1 MLKAL
6 FIYGTRPEAIKLAP
20 VILACRQRGRI
31 EPVIC
36 ATAQHR
42 ELLDEINETFDLR
55 PDFDLGLMR
64 PDQALADLT
73 GRAMT
78 AISEVLA
85 RVAPAASVVQG
96 DTTSAMTGAL
106 ASFYLRTPVAHVEA
120 GLRTYDLAAPF
131 PEELNRQMIAR
142 VARWNF
148 APTEAARD
156 NMLREAVPAESILVT
171 GNTSID
177 ALRIVAADGGGGDPF
192 AELGIPGPGPAER
205 LVLVTAH
212 RRESFG
218 GPFRDLCTA
227 LRTAADRWPD
237 LRIVYPVH
245 PNPNVRRPV
254 AELLS
259 GHPRIHLVDPVG
271 YRAFVRMIRSA
282 WIVVTDSGG
291 IQEEAPGLGKP
302 VLVMRETTERP
313 EAVSAGTAR
322 LVGTSPER
330 ILGAIADLHDDAAS
344 YRAMASAKNPF
355 GDGHAAERIEERLL
369 TDLTGPPTDS
379 RPLTLAPDESP
390 RNAQRDRSD
399 AIR

>member
-1 MLKAL
+1 MPKAL

-20 VILACRQRGRI
+20 VIIACRQRGRI

-42 ELLDEINETFDLR
+42 ELLDEINQTFGLA

-73 GRAMT
+73 ARAIA
-78 AISEVLA
+78 AITEVL
-85 RVAPAASVVQG
+85 RKVAPAAAIVQG
-96 DTTSAMTGAL
+96 DTTSAMAGAL
-106 ASFYLRTPVAHVEA
+106 AGFYQRTPIAHVEA

-131 PEELNRQMIAR
+131 PEELNRQLIAR
-142 VARWNF
+142 VARWNL
-148 APTEAARD
+148 APTEGAAQNLR
-156 NMLREAVPAESILVT
+156 REAVPVETILVT
-171 GNTSID
+171 GNTAID
-177 ALRIVAADGGGGDPF
+177 ALRIVAGQDAGDGPDPF
-192 AELGIPGPGPAER
+192 TELGLPAPAASER

-218 GPFRDLCTA
+218 APFRDLCSA

-237 LRIVYPVH
+237 LRIIYPVH
-245 PNPNVRRPV
+245 PNPNVRGPV
-254 AELLS
+254 GELLS
-259 GHPRIHLVDPVG
+259 DHPRIHLLDPIG
-271 YRAFVRMIRSA
+271 YRRFVQLLRRA

-322 LVGTSPER
+322 LVGTAPSR
-330 ILGAIADLHDDAAS
+330 ILAAIQELHDDPAA
-344 YRAMASAKNPF
+344 YRSMASAENPF
-355 GDGHAAERIEERLL
+355 GDGRAAERIEGRLAA
-369 TDLTGPPTDS
+369 DL
-379 RPLTLAPDESP
+379 
-390 RNAQRDRSD
+390 AQP
-399 AIR
+399 A

>member
-1 MLKAL
+1 MPKAL

-20 VILACRQRGRI
+20 VIIACRQRGRI
-31 EPVIC
+31 EPVVC

-42 ELLDEINETFDLR
+42 ELLDEINQTFGVK

-73 GRAMT
+73 ARALT
-78 AISEVLA
+78 AISEVV
-85 RVAPAASVVQG
+85 RKVAPAAGVVQG

-106 ASFYLRTPVAHVEA
+106 ACFYQRTPAAHVEA
-120 GLRTYDLAAPF
+120 GLRTHDLAAPF
-131 PEELNRQMIAR
+131 PEEMNRQLIGR

-148 APTEAARD
+148 APTDGAAE
-156 NMLREAVPAESILVT
+156 NLRRENVAAKTIQVT
-171 GNTSID
+171 GNTAID
-177 ALRIVAADGGGGDPF
+177 ALRIIAGEGAGDPF
-192 AELGIPGPGPAER
+192 ADLGLPAPGAGER

-218 GPFRDLCTA
+218 APFRDLCTA
-227 LRTAADRWPD
+227 LRAAADRWPD

-259 GHPRIHLVDPVG
+259 DHPRIHLVDPIG
-271 YRAFVRMIRSA
+271 YRIFVRMLGRA

-322 LVGTSPER
+322 LVGTAPER
-330 ILGAIADLHDDAAS
+330 ILGAIADLHENAAS

-355 GDGHAAERIEERLL
+355 GDGHAAERIEERLAA
-369 TDLTGPPTDS
+369 DL
-379 RPLTLAPDESP
+379 
-390 RNAQRDRSD
+390 AQS
-399 AIR
+399 A

>member
-1 MLKAL
+1 MAKAL

-20 VILACRQRGRI
+20 VVIACRKRGRI

-42 ELLDEINETFDLR
+42 QLLDEINETFGLR

-64 PDQALADLT
+64 PDQALPDLT
-73 GRAMT
+73 ARAIT
-78 AISEVLA
+78 AIAEVLRA
-85 RVAPAASVVQG
+85 VGPAAAVVQG
-96 DTTSAMTGAL
+96 DTTSAMAGAL
-106 ASFYLRTPVAHVEA
+106 ASFYQRTPVAHVEA
-120 GLRTYDLAAPF
+120 GLRTYDLTAPF

-148 APTEAARD
+148 APTEGAAQ
-156 NMLREAVPAESILVT
+156 NLRRENVGAETIIVT

-177 ALRIVAADGGGGDPF
+177 ALRIVAAEDDGADPF
-192 AELGIPGPGPAER
+192 AALRLPAPAPGER

-218 GPFRDLCTA
+218 APFRDLCRA
-227 LRTAADRWPD
+227 LRTTADRWPD
-237 LRIVYPVH
+237 VRIIYPVH

-259 GHPRIHLVDPVG
+259 DHARIHLVDPVG
-271 YRAFVRMIRSA
+271 YRAFVRLLRRA

-313 EAVSAGTAR
+313 EAVEAGTAR

-330 ILGAIADLHDDAAS
+330 ILGAIADLHDGDAA

-355 GDGHAAERIEERLL
+355 GDGRAAERIEERLAA
-369 TDLTGPPTDS
+369 DLGV
-379 RPLTLAPDESP
+379 
-390 RNAQRDRSD
+390 
-399 AIR
+399 

>member
-1 MLKAL
+1 MPKAL
-6 FIYGTRPEAIKLAP
+6 FIFGTRPEAIKLAP
-20 VILACRQRGRI
+20 VIIACQQRGRI

-42 ELLDEINETFDLR
+42 ELLDEINETFGLR

-73 GRAMT
+73 ARAMT

-106 ASFYLRTPVAHVEA
+106 ASFYVRTPVAHVEA

-131 PEELNRQMIAR
+131 PEELNRQMIGR

-148 APTEAARD
+148 APTDAARE
-156 NMLREAVPAESILVT
+156 NLLREAVPAESILVT

-177 ALRIVAADGGGGDPF
+177 ALRIVAADASGDPF
-192 AELGIPGPGPAER
+192 AEVGIPGPGAGER

-271 YRAFVRMIRSA
+271 YRAFVRMLRRA

-313 EAVSAGTAR
+313 EAVAAGTAR
-322 LVGTSPER
+322 LVGTSPAR
-330 ILGAIADLHDDAAS
+330 ILAAIADLHDNEVS
-344 YRAMASAKNPF
+344 YRGMATARNPF
-355 GDGHAAERIEERLL
+355 GDGHAAERMEERLAQ
-369 TDLTGPPTDS
+369 DLVQP
-379 RPLTLAPDESP
+379 A
-390 RNAQRDRSD
+390 
-399 AIR
+399 

>member
-1 MLKAL
+1 MLRAL

-42 ELLDEINETFDLR
+42 ELLDEINETFGLR

-142 VARWNF
+142 VARWNL
-148 APTEAARD
+148 APTEAARE
-156 NMLREAVPAESILVT
+156 NLLREAVPAESILVT

-177 ALRIVAADGGGGDPF
+177 ALRIVAAGDGADPF
-192 AELGIPGPGPAER
+192 GELGIPGPGPGER

-218 GPFRDLCTA
+218 APFRDLCTA
-227 LRTAADRWPD
+227 LRNAADRWPD

-259 GHPRIHLVDPVG
+259 DHPRIHLVDPVG
-271 YRAFVRMIRSA
+271 YRAFVRMLRRA

-313 EAVSAGTAR
+313 EAVAAGTAR

-330 ILGAIADLHDDAAS
+330 ILAAIHDLHENAAS
-344 YRAMASAKNPF
+344 YRSMASAKNPF
-355 GDGHAAERIEERLL
+355 GDGHAAERIEERLAQ
-369 TDLTGPPTDS
+369 DLGQP
-379 RPLTLAPDESP
+379 A
-390 RNAQRDRSD
+390 
-399 AIR
+399 